1 MKFGEN
7 SSFIFSFFIQIA
19 VSKEN
24 DVFQIAK
31 KPIRDGRLALPD
43 LKHEFC

>member
-1 MKFGEN
+1 VKNAKKSQNN
-7 SSFIFSFFIQIA
+7 SPYIVA

-24 DVFQIAK
+24 DISQIAK

-43 LKHEFC
+43 FKNEFC